1 MPLMDRIKT
10 TDFLSL
16 SEPAQLELI
25 LSIQAMRIE
34 GLKTAKL
41 PKVRKTKVLR
51 LLLDSNWSKDGKVKE
66 KKVRAK
72 KSTSQSTEDKALKAL
87 AKLSPEQFALI
98 QKLLSKG
105 K

>member
-1 MPLMDRIKT
+1 MPLMDRIKA

-25 LSIQAMRIE
+25 LSIQAMRVE

-41 PKVRKTKVLR
+41 PKVRKT
-51 LLLDSNWSKDGKVKE
+51 KDGKVKE

-72 KSTSQSTEDKALKAL
+72 KSTAQSTEDKALKAL

-98 QKLLSKG
+98 QKLLNKG